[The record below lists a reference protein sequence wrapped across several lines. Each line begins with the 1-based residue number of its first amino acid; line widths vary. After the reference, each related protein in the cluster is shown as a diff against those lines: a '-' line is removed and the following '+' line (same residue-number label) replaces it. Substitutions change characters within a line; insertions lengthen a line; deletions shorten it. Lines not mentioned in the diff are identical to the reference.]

1 MNSALWLSKRAHAR
15 TRKTVIGRKV
25 RDNGGGLGKREK
37 GEGAGGK
44 GEGVGGKG
52 EGVGDRGRQKGGE
65 YMGTLFK
72 HSSKLLLMIPK
83 TGTSNHGFVRKMEM
97 T

>member
-1 MNSALWLSKRAHAR
+1 MGWGKERR
-15 TRKTVIGRKV
+15 GR
-25 RDNGGGLGKREK
+25 GLGEREK
-37 GEGAGGK
+37 GEGAG
-44 GEGVGGKG
+44 
-52 EGVGDRGRQKGGE
+52 GRQKGGE
-65 YMGTLFK
+65 YMGALFK